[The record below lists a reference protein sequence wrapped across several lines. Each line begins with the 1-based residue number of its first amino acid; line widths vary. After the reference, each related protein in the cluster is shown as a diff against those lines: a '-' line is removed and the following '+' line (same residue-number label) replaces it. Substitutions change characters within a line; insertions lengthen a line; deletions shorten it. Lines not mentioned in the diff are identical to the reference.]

1 MRNPGA
7 RVWYLGD
14 GITSFDLWKQA
25 GCGAVHFGL
34 SFKWLGL
41 SMTGDPKGQAE
52 SRRPK
57 LFGLKAESEVPVYLD
72 LHKCPKPWPN
82 MQEWIVSDSISSTG
96 SIVLGILQVQVDGRK
111 VTSRRITAPIDY

>member
-1 MRNPGA
+1 MF
-7 RVWYLGD
+7 
-14 GITSFDLWKQA
+14 GIGVTGLPASTFGNKRDAELSI
-25 GCGAVHFGL
+25 GL

-72 LHKCPKPWPN
+72 LHTCPKPWPN